1 MSSSIKRHLALL
13 SFAMLLG
20 AAAGGIA
27 YSIWQQMQAEMRPEF
42 TLPDLDGEPRSISE
56 WDGKLIALNFWAS
69 WCPPCVKEI
78 PLFNAL
84 QEEYGELGLQ
94 FVGVAVE
101 RRENAAAFAEEIG
114 LSYPSM
120 QGEYEAM
127 QVAARYGSERGLLPY
142 TVIIDR
148 NGRIIER
155 LSGEVT
161 RDMIEPLIREKLV
174 D

>member
-1 MSSSIKRHLALL
+1 MSFPIKRHLALL
-13 SFAMLLG
+13 TLALLLG
-20 AAAGGIA
+20 AAAGAIA
-27 YSIWQQMQAEMRPEF
+27 YSVWQQMQAEMRPDF
-42 TLPDLDGEPRSISE
+42 TLPDLEGEPRSISE

-84 QEEYGELGLQ
+84 QEEYGDRGLQ

-114 LSYPSM
+114 LGYPSM

-127 QVAARYGSERGLLPY
+127 QVAAAYGSERGLLPY

-161 RDMIEPLIREKLV
+161 RDMIEPLIREKLG